1 MSQPN
6 FVEIS
11 IPEPDTSITISAQGL
26 LLSAEAFAVTTPQ
39 QYTEAAEMLKHI
51 KGKAKELDETRKSL
65 TKPLDESKKRIM
77 DFFAKPLDFL
87 TKAENSIKRSM
98 ISYSDEQ
105 DRIRREEQRKAEE
118 AARKERERIEA
129 QARKAAESGKIERAV
144 ELEQRAAAVVAPIIS
159 REPPKVTGINT
170 REVWRFEVVDAAAV
184 PREFLMVDESKIRK
198 YVQAMKSDSMIAGV
212 RVWSEKSL
220 ASGAA

>member
-98 ISYSDEQ
+98 IAYSDEQ

-118 AARKERERIEA
+118 SARKERERIEA
-129 QARKAAESGKIERAV
+129 QARKAAESGKVERAV
-144 ELEQRAAAVVAPIIS
+144 ELEQRAAAVVAPIIP
-159 REPPKVTGINT
+159 REAPKVAGLNT
-170 REVWRFEVVDAAAV
+170 REVWKFAVFDEKAV
-184 PREFLMVDESKIRK
+184 PREFLIVDESKVRK
-198 YVQAMKSDSMIAGV
+198 FVQTMKGDTNIAGV